1 MPRHRMRAVR
11 QEIARLRAELHRAEA
26 AGINVPRIRENLK
39 KSAAQIIAECDAEL
53 NERIAAQ
60 YAGM

>member
-1 MPRHRMRAVR
+1 MRAVR
-11 QEIARLRAELHRAEA
+11 QKIARLRRELRAAEA
-26 AGINVPRIRENLK
+26 AGIDVPRIRENLK
-39 KSAAQIIAECDAEL
+39 KSKAQIIEQCDAEL